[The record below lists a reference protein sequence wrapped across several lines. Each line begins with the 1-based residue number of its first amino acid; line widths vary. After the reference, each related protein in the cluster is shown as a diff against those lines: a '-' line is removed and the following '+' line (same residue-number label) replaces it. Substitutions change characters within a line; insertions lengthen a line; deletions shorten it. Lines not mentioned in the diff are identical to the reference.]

1 MPELRRI
8 MVVED
13 DTIIRDVLTAA
24 LQDEGYDVHSAVQG
38 QDALSQLRDWPADL
52 IILDLMLPVMDGWT
66 FLRERR
72 RQNIAPGT
80 PVLVLTAARQPLE
93 PALREMGAS
102 LAIGKPFELDHLF
115 RAMARLLDSSA
126 TAI

>member
-1 MPELRRI
+1 MPDLGRVL
-8 MVVED
+8 VVED
-13 DTIIRDVLTAA
+13 DTIIREVLTSALEDEGYEVHAA
-24 LQDEGYDVHSAVQG
+24 LQGH
-38 QDALSQLRDWPADL
+38 DALNQLRDWPADL

-102 LAIGKPFELDHLF
+102 LAIGKPFELDHLL
-115 RAMARLLDSSA
+115 RAMARL
-126 TAI
+126 I

>member
-1 MPELRRI
+1 MTELGRI
-8 MVVED
+8 LVVED
-13 DTIIRDVLTAA
+13 DTIIREVLTAA
-24 LQDEGYDVHSAVQG
+24 LEDEGYEVRAAVQG
-38 QDALSQLRDWPADL
+38 HDALNQLRDWPADL

-93 PALREMGAS
+93 PALHEMGAS

-115 RAMARLLDSSA
+115 RAMARLLNGQLSS
-126 TAI
+126 